1 MAENMDYTTAPCEW
15 SDKDDDIIADY
26 LALKEL
32 GLKNVSS
39 LHTKIG
45 E

>member
-1 MAENMDYTTAPCEW
+1 MEQMDFTTAPCEW

-26 LALKEL
+26 LVLKKL

-39 LHTKIG
+39 LNDKIG
-45 E
+45 

>member
-1 MAENMDYTTAPCEW
+1 MAEEVNFTTAPCEW

-26 LALKEL
+26 VALKEL
-32 GLKNVSS
+32 GLKNVSN
-39 LHTKIG
+39 LNDKIG

>member
-1 MAENMDYTTAPCEW
+1 MAEEMDYTTAPCDW

-26 LALKEL
+26 LVLKEL

-39 LHTKIG
+39 LNDKIG
-45 E
+45 

>member
-1 MAENMDYTTAPCEW
+1 MDEQMDYTTAPCNW

-26 LALKEL
+26 VILKTL

-39 LHTKIG
+39 INDKI